1 MKRRTPIIL
10 LLFLLIIGFAA
21 VTTTIIINSNA
32 TLGFNDSDF
41 KVIFSSASAYN
52 GNVAISNDNTTIS
65 YNSEL
70 LSHVGD
76 YSTITYTVTN
86 ASLLYDANI
95 SLNITDLLGN
105 NITSDY
111 FTITETK
118 QLPSTLGGTSSAE
131 GEIKIELINT
141 PMSTYQYNFKV
152 TIDAIPI
159 ERTNSDLYSTLNAPG
174 LYDSNG
180 DLVASWNTLVNIDG
194 LDIENGT
201 VTLSNIQQKNNEYS
215 QVETVIIPEG
225 VDHINLRT
233 FQYSNT
239 LKTVYLPSTYN
250 NLTEAMFDGC
260 QGLENVNISENNP
273 NYSSVDGVVFNK
285 DQTTLLLYPSG
296 KDELEYKILDTVE
309 TISSHAFEDAN
320 IQNLY
325 IPVSVR
331 TIEEEAFCNSHFEY
345 VYFDNAYNWNTSESS
360 VANSDISRAK
370 NAATYLLNNAEYEW
384 TNNSYAGLYDKD
396 GIFLMSWETLTQDY
410 EVDFEDKPEPRFR
423 DSSQWE
429 LDENYYEYF
438 EYNEDAGKKATK
450 LIIGNDITELGK
462 YSLAFVDLEEVV
474 LPDNI
479 TKISE
484 GVFWKAHKLKKI
496 TLSPNLTSIGEF
508 AFSEAVLES
517 ITIPSSVT
525 TIHTRAFDY
534 NPLTSVV
541 FENPNGWKYNGVA
554 VDSSIISNPTTMAE
568 YLKDYNRIENWTRSD
583 T

>member
-41 KVIFSSASAYN
+41 KVIFSSASSYN

-152 TIDAIPI
+152 TIDATPV
-159 ERTNSDLYSTLNAPG
+159 EREEADLRSSPDAPG
-174 LYDSNG
+174 VYDGSGNM
-180 DLVASWNTLVNIDG
+180 LLSWNELVNTYG
-194 LDIENGT
+194 LDLEAGSVTFSDITAKNTRFQYIE
-201 VTLSNIQQKNNEYS
+201 K
-215 QVETVIIPEG
+215 IIVPEG
-225 VDHINLRT
+225 VTYIDENVFEFAQGLEEID
-233 FQYSNT
+233 
-239 LKTVYLPSTYN
+239 LPSTLVEIKPGMFEGSAE
-250 NLTEAMFDGC
+250 LTTI
-260 QGLENVNISENNP
+260 NVDEGNP
-273 NYSSVDGVVFNK
+273 NYSSENGIVFDK
-285 DQTTLLLYPSG
+285 DQKKLVYYPEG
-296 KDELEYKILDTVE
+296 KAKTNYTIPENVE
-309 TISSHAFEDAN
+309 TIGTYALAHGSFSRLNIPTNVKMIEKDAFYEIAVDT
-320 IQNLY
+320 L
-325 IPVSVR
+325 
-331 TIEEEAFCNSHFEY
+331 
-345 VYFDNAYNWNTSESS
+345 YFDNDYNWYVDDEPVDNNDIDSSSEAKTYIKNHPGTWINTS
-360 VANSDISRAK
+360 VAGI
-370 NAATYLLNNAEYEW
+370 
-384 TNNSYAGLYDKD
+384 YDKD

-423 DSSQWE
+423 DSSEWE

-484 GVFWKAHKLKKI
+484 GVFWKANKLKKI

-525 TIHTRAFDY
+525 TIHTRAFGY

-568 YLKDYNRIENWTRSD
+568 YLKDYHRIENWTRSD